1 MEWGLFIPMKG
12 GLYLLTE
19 LLTKDTIQLANFVN
33 TWQEAIHL
41 AASPLLKQN
50 KIEERYIE
58 AMIHS
63 IEKHGPY
70 VVITPKVAIPHARPT
85 EGVNALA
92 MSLLSLHKPILFG
105 PKKPVFLIIVI
116 AATDH
121 SSHLQAFVDLTKI
134 LQKPN
139 QIDSIIACQH
149 KEDIMKEIQQIV
161 EKESS

>member
-1 MEWGLFIPMKG
+1 M
-12 GLYLLTE
+12 LTE

-41 AASPLLKQN
+41 AASPLLKQH

-58 AMIHS
+58 SMIHS

-70 VVITPKVAIPHARPT
+70 VVITPKVAIPHARHT
-85 EGVNALA
+85 EGVNELA
-92 MSLLSLHKPILFG
+92 MSLLSLQKPVLFG
-105 PKKPVFLIIVI
+105 PEKPVFLIIVL

-121 SSHLQAFVDLTKI
+121 VSHLHALVDITKI
-134 LQKPN
+134 LQEPN

-149 KEDIMKEIQQIV
+149 KDDIIKEIEQIMA
-161 EKESS
+161 KG

>member
-1 MEWGLFIPMKG
+1 MEWGLFIPIKG

-41 AASPLLKQN
+41 AASPLLKQH

-58 AMIHS
+58 SMIHS

-70 VVITPKVAIPHARPT
+70 VVITPKVAIPHARHT
-85 EGVNALA
+85 EGVNELA
-92 MSLLSLHKPILFG
+92 MSLLSLQKPVLFG
-105 PKKPVFLIIVI
+105 PEKPVFLIIVL

-121 SSHLQAFVDLTKI
+121 VSHLQALVDITKI
-134 LQKPN
+134 LQEPN

-149 KEDIMKEIQQIV
+149 KDDIIEEINQIMA
-161 EKESS
+161 KG

>member
-1 MEWGLFIPMKG
+1 M
-12 GLYLLTE
+12 LTE

-41 AASPLLKQN
+41 AANPLLKQH

-58 AMIHS
+58 SMIHS

-70 VVITPKVAIPHARPT
+70 VVITPKVAIPHARHT
-85 EGVNALA
+85 EGVNELA
-92 MSLLSLHKPILFG
+92 MSLLSLQKPVLFG
-105 PKKPVFLIIVI
+105 PEKPVFLIIVL

-121 SSHLQAFVDLTKI
+121 VSHLQALVDITKI
-134 LQKPN
+134 LQEPN

-149 KEDIMKEIQQIV
+149 KDDIIKEIEQIMA
-161 EKESS
+161 KGSF

>member
-1 MEWGLFIPMKG
+1 MLI
-12 GLYLLTE
+12 E

-41 AASPLLKQN
+41 AASPLLKQH

-58 AMIHS
+58 SMIHS

-70 VVITPKVAIPHARPT
+70 VVITPKVAIPHARHT
-85 EGVNALA
+85 EGVNELA
-92 MSLLSLHKPILFG
+92 MSVLSLQKPVLFG
-105 PKKPVFLIIVI
+105 PEKPVFLIIVL

-121 SSHLQAFVDLTKI
+121 VSHLQALIDITKI
-134 LQKPN
+134 LQEPN

-149 KEDIMKEIQQIV
+149 KDDIIKEIQQILA
-161 EKESS
+161 KG

>member
-1 MEWGLFIPMKG
+1 MEWELSIPMKG

-41 AASPLLKQN
+41 AASPLLMQH

-58 AMIHS
+58 SMIHS

-70 VVITPKVAIPHARPT
+70 VVITPKVAIPHARHT
-85 EGVNALA
+85 EGVNELA
-92 MSLLSLHKPILFG
+92 MSLLSLQKPVLFG
-105 PKKPVFLIIVI
+105 PEKPVFLIIVL
-116 AATDH
+116 AATDNT
-121 SSHLQAFVDLTKI
+121 SHLQALVDLTKI
-134 LQKPN
+134 LQEPN

-149 KEDIMKEIQQIV
+149 KDDIIKEIQQIV
-161 EKESS
+161 AKE